1 MKSCI
6 IVFFLFISS
15 FQLSKS
21 NPRPGL
27 IFEEQSEQF
36 QSIDSISNNK
46 ENFILN
52 SQETGNYRTEVD
64 PNDRISVELWNQL
77 NEEDIK
83 NMSTIDD
90 YSNETT
96 ARQWLAWYVRIV
108 ERYNQVNFKKD
119 HRIYLIV

>member
-1 MKSCI
+1 M
-6 IVFFLFISS
+6 FLLFISS
-15 FQLSKS
+15 FQLSTS

-108 ERYNQVNFKKD
+108 ERYNQVNLKK
-119 HRIYLIV
+119 RPSNLFNCLTQFR

>member
-36 QSIDSISNNK
+36 QLIDSISSDK
-46 ENFILN
+46 ENFSLN